1 MYPSRVHRRENGVR
15 AQTRRAN
22 GLAVVVDAEAE
33 CDGVAAVRMEFM
45 DLAIWFPDHGFKTE
59 NLVGRAG
66 CAGWIRNAILRKP
79 DDLALIVEIKSAGV
93 FAALRVLAALQV
105 GKRLQGPIF
114 PDGPEA
120 LTVSLVPA
128 KVFAG
133 RTEISGGLGT
143 NRRLATQVRPV
154 GPAVAGGTGWSVE
167 CAEVVQAAAAI
178 PKEGVLGAAG
188 NEVRRPSHPARIV
201 NVSSCAIRPGSA
213 QGAEIGN
220 GVVDRFVRLLGQPGW
235 HRQKSQQA

>member
-1 MYPSRVHRRENGVR
+1 MCIRDSLASVVNGPAAGGHGYDGPGECAEVLHTGFPGPLEGVNDAIFRRDRSPGNFTQVIDTGSNVIRASQVAEVSGRTISFPEHSMRPSRVHRRQRGVR
-15 AQTRRAN
+15 AQTRRAD

-105 GKRLQGPIF
+105 GKRLQGRC
-114 PDGPEA
+114 
-120 LTVSLVPA
+120 V
-128 KVFAG
+128 
-133 RTEISGGLGT
+133 
-143 NRRLATQVRPV
+143 
-154 GPAVAGGTGWSVE
+154 
-167 CAEVVQAAAAI
+167 
-178 PKEGVLGAAG
+178 
-188 NEVRRPSHPARIV
+188 
-201 NVSSCAIRPGSA
+201 
-213 QGAEIGN
+213 
-220 GVVDRFVRLLGQPGW
+220 
-235 HRQKSQQA
+235 